1 MKKIR
6 IAPSILNADF
16 AHLEKEIRRMENA
29 GVDWIHLDIMDGHF
43 VPNLTFGAPVVEK
56 LRSITGLPFDA
67 HLMIENPERYLKD
80 FREAGVNWL
89 TVHVEVGY
97 HLHRT
102 IDAIRK
108 LGMHPGVAIN
118 PGTPA
123 AWLDPLLPFVDL
135 ILVMTVNPGFG
146 GQKFIPEMLDKIRD
160 VAGKIRDSGRE
171 ILLEVDGGLDQH
183 TVPAVLESG
192 ADVLVIGSA
201 IFEQPDPEQAAAGFV
216 ELVSSR

>member
-201 IFEQPDPEQAAAGFV
+201 IFEQPDPQQAAAGFV